1 MHTKFFTLVML
12 CICSAFVLQAQDKL
26 TRREKKQI
34 ARDINRSLEQL
45 DATLEDINWERL
57 GNALVETVSKLDQH
71 ADDLVDILEQVDTEK
86 MTQALAH
93 IATNVERS
101 VDLEKVEQSIEK
113 LEQTIEKKL
122 DQKK

>member
-1 MHTKFFTLVML
+1 MHTKFAAIVMVFL
-12 CICSAFVLQAQDKL
+12 FSAMALHAQDKL

-45 DATLEDINWERL
+45 DGALEDINWERL

-71 ADDLVDILEQVDTEK
+71 ADDLVDIIEQVDTEK
-86 MTQALAH
+86 MTQALEH
-93 IATNVERS
+93 IATQVEQS

-113 LEQTIEKKL
+113 LEKSIEKKL

>member
-1 MHTKFFTLVML
+1 MNTKFAAIVML
-12 CICSAFVLQAQDKL
+12 FLFSAMAIHAQDKL

-34 ARDINRSLEQL
+34 ALNINRSLEQL
-45 DATLEDINWERL
+45 DGALEDINWERL

-71 ADDLVDILEQVDTEK
+71 ADDLVDIIEQVDTEK
-86 MTQALAH
+86 MTQALAQ

-113 LEQTIEKKL
+113 LEKSIEKKL
-122 DQKK
+122 DSKK